1 MHGREATFSEKF
13 SRLVQLRGFLGVSYR
28 AIVVV
33 PSTEPIHRK
42 GAGEVSGV
50 EVDTGS
56 DDSEGLTGRLS

>member
-1 MHGREATFSEKF
+1 M
-13 SRLVQLRGFLGVSYR
+13 QLRGFLGVSYR
-28 AIVVV
+28 DIVVV

-56 DDSEGLTGRLS
+56 DNSEGLTGGLS